1 MDPGQPLAALTP
13 LNTHDEQGPATMSQ
27 RLLEL
32 LVSRGELD
40 EERAAT
46 VHRLQRQ
53 SRHRS
58 LPRILVDAGL
68 DERAVQATVAE
79 LSGIDLVDLDPEDVD
94 RQLFHELGDSWCRE
108 HAVLPL
114 IVDGVRRVAVGRLD
128 ELFFVEQKM
137 GGTGAVHVLALE
149 SAILAAVDVLKS
161 EEDGQGHIEA
171 LLAGGPDRDRF
182 IEDVIVEAESSPV
195 VSFVDQVIETAA
207 RDGASDIH
215 LEACRGGTR
224 ARFRIDGVLHDL
236 AEAPESLHTAIIS
249 RIKILSNLDI
259 AERRLPQDGRIR
271 MDVLG
276 RPLDLRVST
285 VPASG
290 GEKAVLR
297 LLDDRSI
304 RVGLEQLGFLEDTL
318 VLWRSAMAAP
328 HGIVLVTGPTG
339 SGKTTTLYASLQE
352 MDRQRLNISTVEDPV
367 EYELQGIT
375 QIQAHDK
382 IDMTF
387 ARALRSLLRQ
397 DPDVVL
403 VGEIR
408 DLETAGVAIQAAMT
422 GHLVLST
429 LHTNDAPSSI
439 TRLINIGIEPFLVA
453 GAVNGVLAQRL
464 ARRVCGKCAEVSAP
478 TPEEAAILG
487 QAGIEAGEI
496 PHARGCSSCR
506 GTGYSG
512 RVGLYELLPLD
523 DELRD
528 VIASNPSVTAFRD
541 RCIDR
546 GMVTLLRDGLSKVR
560 GGLTTIEETLRI
572 AA

>member
-1 MDPGQPLAALTP
+1 
-13 LNTHDEQGPATMSQ
+13 MSQ

-68 DERAVQATVAE
+68 DERSVQATVAE
-79 LSGIDLVDLDPEDVD
+79 LSGLDLVDLDPEDVD
-94 RQLFHELGDSWCRE
+94 RQLFHELGDSWCRD

-114 IVDGVRRVAVGRLD
+114 ITDGVRRVAVGRLD
-128 ELFFVEQKM
+128 ELFFVEQEM
-137 GGTGAVHVLALE
+137 GGTGAEHVLALE
-149 SAILAAVDVLKS
+149 SAILAAIDVLKS

-171 LLAGGPDRDRF
+171 LLAGGPDRDHF

-215 LEACRGGTR
+215 VEACRGGTR

-236 AEAPESLHTAIIS
+236 AEAPDSLHTAIIS

-271 MDVLG
+271 MNVLG

-304 RVGLEQLGFLEDTL
+304 RVGLEQLGFLEETL
-318 VLWRSAMAAP
+318 TLWRSAVASP

-478 TPEEAAILG
+478 TPEETAILG
-487 QAGIEAGEI
+487 EVGIEASEI

-528 VIASNPSVTAFRD
+528 VIASNPSVTAFRA
-541 RCIDR
+541 RCIDH
-546 GMVTLLRDGLSKVR
+546 GMVTLLRDGLAKVCA
-560 GGLTTIEETLRI
+560 GLTTIEETLRI